1 MYKHDLKVYD
11 EDLLNADTAGVVKAQ
26 GNMGGLVVRIFAIE
40 AAQSV
45 GSTDITIKSGE
56 DGTTFGTTIAT
67 VNVASASA
75 VEAGQKLA
83 EVMLPYDVE
92 RYVTASAAAGSG
104 AGTGATADDNIR
116 VTLGYLPR

>member
-1 MYKHDLKVYD
+1 MYDFDLKVYG
-11 EDLLNADTAGVVKAQ
+11 EDLLNAGTAGVVKAQ

-40 AAQSV
+40 AAQGI
-45 GSTDITIKSGE
+45 GSTDVTIKSGE
-56 DGTTFGTTIAT
+56 DGTNFGTT
-67 VNVASASA
+67 VAVVEAYSASP

-92 RYVTASAAAGSG
+92 RYVTASADAGSG
-104 AGTGATADDNIR
+104 AGTGAIADDNIR

>member
-45 GSTDITIKSGE
+45 GSTDVTIKSGE
-56 DGTTFGTTIAT
+56 DGTNFNTTIAT
-67 VNVASASA
+67 VNVASASP

-92 RYVTASAAAGSG
+92 RYVTASAAAGAD